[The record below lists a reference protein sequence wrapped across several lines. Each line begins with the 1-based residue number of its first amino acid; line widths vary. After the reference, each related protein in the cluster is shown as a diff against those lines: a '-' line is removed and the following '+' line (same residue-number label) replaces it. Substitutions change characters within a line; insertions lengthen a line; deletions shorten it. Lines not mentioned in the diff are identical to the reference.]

1 MPPAPEL
8 SPASLAAPAFDLSG
22 RRALV
27 TGGSRGIGAAI
38 ARHLA
43 ACGARVAV
51 NYVSSRDT
59 AEALVAALPSNTNGP
74 HLALAGDVS
83 DPAAVDALFARLD
96 DAFGGLDIL
105 INNAG
110 WESVGHAID
119 LPLEDFDRALGV
131 NLRGPFLCSQRA
143 ARLMARGARGG
154 VIVNNLSIHDQVP
167 RKGLAP
173 YCAAK
178 AGALMLTR
186 CLALEFAE
194 YGIRVNAVSPGAIE
208 TDMNRAEIER
218 FGRERFERT
227 IPLGRVGS
235 VDDIAGVVSFLC
247 SNHAAYITGTTLY
260 ADGGYMLTTVPYDPR
275 PPRGVVAPAH

>member
-1 MPPAPEL
+1 MPSAPE
-8 SPASLAAPAFDLSG
+8 PASASRPFDLSG

-51 NYVSSRDT
+51 NYVSGREA
-59 AEALVAALPSNTNGP
+59 AESLVAALPSPAGGP

-83 DPAAVDALFARLD
+83 APADVDALFAKLD
-96 DAFGGLDIL
+96 EHFGGLDIL

-110 WESVGHAID
+110 WESIGHAID
-119 LPLEDFDRALGV
+119 LPLADFDRAIAV

-173 YCAAK
+173 YCSAK

-186 CLALEFAE
+186 CLALEFAD

-218 FGRERFERT
+218 FGREKFDRA

-235 VDDIAGVVSFLC
+235 VGDIAGVVGFLC
-247 SNHAAYITGTTLY
+247 SDHAAYVTGATLY

-275 PPRGVVAPAH
+275 PPRGTADPAR